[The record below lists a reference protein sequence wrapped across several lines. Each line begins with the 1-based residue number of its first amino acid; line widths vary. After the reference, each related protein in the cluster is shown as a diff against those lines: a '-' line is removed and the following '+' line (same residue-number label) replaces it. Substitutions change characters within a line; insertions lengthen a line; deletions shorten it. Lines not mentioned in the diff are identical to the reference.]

1 MKKFSFAILFFM
13 LLSSYTFAS
22 YKIYLIHGYAGS
34 SLEMKSLYKALCKE
48 GFSCEIFSYRSM
60 IDDIDTVSIQLY
72 EKIKLDKIDTV
83 SFVTHSMGSLV
94 VRALYN
100 HIQPNFQ
107 FPFIHRIVMIA
118 PPNKGTT
125 LADFWSK
132 IGIARMIGGPN
143 VVNMTTDTIKGAS
156 RYPIP
161 DAQIGII
168 AGYRG
173 TKHGYNFLLK
183 GDNDGII
190 PYENTNLPNEVE
202 ITYVKASHW
211 AITQKKKVIEM
222 TINFLKNA

>member
-1 MKKFSFAILFFM
+1 MS
-13 LLSSYTFAS
+13 LSSFSSAS

-48 GFSCEIFSYRSM
+48 GFSCEIFCYRSL
-60 IDDIDTVSIQLY
+60 IDDVDTVSSHLY
-72 EKIKLDKIDTV
+72 ERIKQDNIDTI

-100 HIQPNFQ
+100 HIEPNIQ

-132 IGIARMIGGPN
+132 FGIARLIGGPN
-143 VVNMTTDTIKGAS
+143 VVNLTTDTVKGAPK
-156 RYPIP
+156 YPIP

-168 AGYRG
+168 AGYKG
-173 TKHGYNFLLK
+173 TKHGYNLLLK
-183 GDNDGII
+183 GDNDGIVAN
-190 PYENTNLPNEVE
+190 EAANLPNEVE
-202 ITYVKASHW
+202 ISFVKASHW
-211 AITQKKKVIEM
+211 SITQKKKVIQM
-222 TINFLKNA
+222 TLNFLNNGRFNIDDNFE